1 MHARSTEEWKY
12 AQPNENLMAYL
23 FLTLTALF
31 WAGNFVLGRS
41 MHLVISPIIM
51 AELRWLLALLLIS
64 PFLLPKLKKNK
75 KIILQHL
82 PLLTLLSILSVA
94 CFNTFIYL
102 GLTITTATN
111 ATIMQ
116 SMIPIVILVLSA
128 FWLKESVSKQQW
140 LGVSISLSGVLVL
153 ITKGE
158 LLSLLDYTINQG
170 DIYVLIAVIS
180 WAIYSIL
187 LRYRPA
193 ELDGFTFFGVTVIIG
208 SIALLPFSITEY
220 YYYSSPIL
228 WQKNSILTI
237 VYMAIFPSILAYIF
251 WNKGVNELGAAKAGL
266 FIHLM
271 PCFGLI
277 LSSLLLNEKIY
288 SFHIGGILLIFSGIY
303 LAILTKVTSVKIKP

>member
-1 MHARSTEEWKY
+1 
-12 AQPNENLMAYL
+12 MAYIL
-23 FLTLTALF
+23 LTLTALF

-75 KIILQHL
+75 ALIYQHW
-82 PLLTLLSILSVA
+82 PLLTLLSVLSVA

-111 ATIMQ
+111 ATILQ
-116 SMIPIVILVLSA
+116 SMIPIVILLISA

-140 LGVSISLSGVLVL
+140 LGVSISLGGVLLL
-153 ITKGE
+153 ITQGD
-158 LLSLLDYTINQG
+158 LSSLLNYTINQG
-170 DIYVLIAVIS
+170 DIYVLIAVIF
-180 WAIYSIL
+180 WAVYSVL
-187 LRYRPA
+187 LRFRPA
-193 ELDGFTFFGVTVIIG
+193 EIDGFTFFGITVLIG
-208 SIALLPFSITEY
+208 SVALLPFAIMEY
-220 YYYSSPIL
+220 YYYSTPII
-228 WQKNSILTI
+228 WQNSAIMTI
-237 VYMAIFPSILAYIF
+237 IYMAIFPSIMAYIF

-277 LSSLLLNEKIY
+277 LSSFFLNEKIF
-288 SFHIGGILLIFSGIY
+288 SFHIGGMLLIFFGIY
-303 LAILTKVTSVKIKP
+303 LAIFTKVAFVTINQKASSE